1 MVSKTIFKKIGVYII
16 GLLVIVLITFTIA
29 GLWIL
34 NTNYL
39 DTGYLEDQTVKFKY
53 LAEDLSVQITSAE
66 SVLQKLEN
74 DVNISNIL
82 IEIHENQ
89 DVVQELYEVID
100 FDMILENN
108 TEVFAFEHLT
118 IFTSNE
124 SAVLDPSIKFISQQV
139 QFENWYIRINQSRR
153 KSVLY
158 VENGEAFVLY
168 KINLTD
174 NIHGFTHVGVV
185 KIDLSFLQHTKLKDY
200 KILLSN
206 VSSNTIVEVSGNRVL
221 NLPVTDYFGISD
233 SIYLGEEM
241 ILAYIV
247 ITGTTATRW
256 SLILITPKINFIY
269 DYIFYSLAIASV
281 FLAISYV
288 IFYRI
293 SFVKKI
299 GKSFDELSI
308 ENINAI
314 LSKKQAN
321 SVDQLVR
328 NMYDRILSLVKSN
341 QELDISNQQKEMQK
355 NEAELKALLSQ
366 IDPHYIFNLLNS
378 IHKRALKNN
387 ETESAKMIL
396 LMSKQLRRSL
406 EWKDPCVMIKDEFDH
421 IKSFIALQQ
430 YFSGIEYQFIYDV
443 DNSLFYEKVPKLILQ
458 TLIENAI
465 KHGNPTSQFFVKLDE
480 KDDFIRFTV
489 KNEVVGDPKEVQNTI
504 NKALASTDFNSEH
517 QGVGLQNMIKR
528 LRFYYGDHY
537 QITTRLSKQNISI
550 QLKFSKNL
558 QEMKL

>member
-1 MVSKTIFKKIGVYII
+1 MVSKKILKKIGVYII
-16 GLLVIVLITFTIA
+16 GLLLIVLITFTIA

-39 DTGYLEDQTVKFKY
+39 DTGYLEDQTVKYKY
-53 LAEDLSVQITSAE
+53 LAEDLSIQITAAE
-66 SVLQKLEN
+66 SVMQKLEN

-82 IEIHENQ
+82 IQIHENE
-89 DVVQELYEVID
+89 DEVRELHEDID
-100 FDMILENN
+100 FDVILENN

-168 KINLTD
+168 KMNLTD
-174 NIHGFTHVGVV
+174 NVHEFIHVGVV

-221 NLPVTDYFGISD
+221 NLPITDYFGISD

-256 SLILITPKINFIY
+256 SLIMVTPKVNFIY

-281 FLAISYV
+281 FLAIGYV
-288 IFYRI
+288 VFYRI

-314 LSKKQAN
+314 LSKPQAN

-341 QELDISNQQKEMQK
+341 QELDISNQQKEVQK

-387 ETESAKMIL
+387 ETMSAKMIL

-421 IKSFIALQQ
+421 IKSFISLQQ

-443 DNSLFYEKVPKLILQ
+443 DNSLYYEKVPKLILQ

-465 KHGNPTSQFFVKLDE
+465 KHGNPTSKFFVKLDE

-489 KNEVVGDPKEVQNTI
+489 KNEVIGDPKEVQNTI

-537 QITTRLSKQNISI
+537 QITTRLNKQNISI